1 MKNMQTLRCLAAT
14 MISSCSLVLGVMPG
28 TSQGAP
34 PAVGAPQII
43 GPSAEALAQVDIE
56 FSRLSA
62 AEGAAKAFGVY
73 LADDAVEAIAEEPH
87 PAKKEAVLTRM
98 RKLDTTGLVFVWA
111 PYRAETAQTGDFGY
125 TFGRWELQKKE
136 GSVVARGYYTSV
148 WKRTDGA
155 WKAVFDMGNQ
165 SPLEAK

>member
-1 MKNMQTLRCLAAT
+1 MKTARSFRRWTAVIVVAAAFVG
-14 MISSCSLVLGVMPG
+14 MIAGELPA
-28 TSQGAP
+28 AP
-34 PAVGAPQII
+34 PAVGAPQLL

-73 LADDAVEAIAEEPH
+73 LADNALEAFADTSH
-87 PAKKEAVLTRM
+87 PADKAAILARL
-98 RKLDTTGLVFVWA
+98 RQLDDMGLVFVWA
-111 PYRAETAQTGDFGY
+111 PHRAETAQTGDFGY
-125 TFGRWELQKKE
+125 TFGKWELQKKSGE
-136 GSVVARGYYTSV
+136 VVARGYYTSI

-155 WKAVFDMGNQ
+155 WKAIFDMGNQ